1 MRGMCRHPHTPHC
14 CVAQGGGRPDTVLA
28 GEAHRLNGESVGGGE
43 DRFGAGELREKG
55 RFGEL
60 SLQTALPLLRLAPR
74 GLPPVGVVSRA
85 R

>member
-1 MRGMCRHPHTPHC
+1 MLHAAASPR
-14 CVAQGGGRPDTVLA
+14 GGGRPDAVLA
-28 GEAHRLNGESVGGGE
+28 GEAHKLDGESVGGGE

-60 SLQTALPLLRLAPR
+60 SLQLALPLLRPAPR

-85 R
+85 RW